1 MMRHGSLSKTL
12 LAVVLAGAMSLPAV
26 AARPETHFNKIAAQS
41 RTVGQTGVKID
52 RNLHIERVFSQFVVR
67 GEAGI
72 APSTPRAIA
81 GHAVVSRAAPKPS
94 PVSAPQPLP
103 LPPGR

>member
-1 MMRHGSLSKTL
+1 MKYKSVSGIL
-12 LAVVLAGAMSLPAV
+12 LASLLTGVMAMPAM
-26 AARPETHFNKIAAQS
+26 AATPETHFNQVALQS
-41 RTVGQTGVKID
+41 RPVVQTGVKID

-67 GEAGI
+67 AEPSPKTR
-72 APSTPRAIA
+72 APGRVKTAAPE
-81 GHAVVSRAAPKPS
+81 VKVAPKPS